1 MTKTIGMS
9 GFRKLQ
15 TAEFFKLNANNL
27 WEVSEEGVQGA
38 HKFDLTKI
46 DTGYWLNFNSC
57 RSQINIISALQTRC
71 LPDSKF
77 EVPDEN

>member
-1 MTKTIGMS
+1 MS

-38 HKFDLTKI
+38 HKIDLTKI
-46 DTGYWLNFNSC
+46 DLNFIAKPTITIVSY
-57 RSQINIISALQTRC
+57 
-71 LPDSKF
+71 
-77 EVPDEN
+77 